1 MEDIIND
8 RCGWAGNDGLY
19 IKYHDE
25 EWGRQ
30 VTDDKILFEF
40 LILESAQAGL
50 SWITILRKREGY
62 RQAFY
67 NFDVKLVAGMTTED
81 VDRLMRLDG
90 IVRNRL
96 KITSAITNAHCF
108 MNVQREYGSFYN
120 YILSFMPDEQ
130 PIINNYKTIKEIPS
144 ASPESDAI
152 SRDMKKRGFKF
163 FGSTTCYAYLQATGF
178 VNDHLED
185 CLCKNKES
193 YYRHSKKHK

>member
-1 MEDIIND
+1 MEDIFND

-108 MNVQREYGSFYN
+108 MAVQREYGSFYN
-120 YILSFMPDEQ
+120 YILSFMPNEQ
-130 PIINNYKTIKEIPS
+130 PIINNYKTIKEVPS

-163 FGSTTCYAYLQATGF
+163 FGSTICYAYLQATGF

-185 CLCKNKES
+185 CFCKK
-193 YYRHSKKHK
+193 

>member
-1 MEDIIND
+1 MEDIFND

-81 VDRLMRLDG
+81 VDRLMRIDG

-96 KITSAITNAHCF
+96 KITSAITNAECF
-108 MNVQREYGSFYN
+108 MAVQREYGSFYN

-130 PIINNYKTIKEIPS
+130 LIINNYKTIKEVPS
-144 ASPESDAI
+144 ASPESEAI

>member
-30 VTDDKILFEF
+30 VTDDKIFFEF

-108 MNVQREYGSFYN
+108 MAVQREYGSFYN
-120 YILSFMPDEQ
+120 YILSFMPNEQ
-130 PIINNYKTIKEIPS
+130 PIINNYKTIKEVPS

-185 CLCKNKES
+185 CLCKK
-193 YYRHSKKHK
+193 